1 MQTSLEH
8 ANELETAKRLIATV
22 KGQLVQRGELNANG
36 RLALQRAISIL
47 ASIESSVWAT
57 EPLLRCSAAG

>member
-1 MQTSLEH
+1 MQTS
-8 ANELETAKRLIATV
+8 LETAKRLIATV

-36 RLALQRAISIL
+36 RLTLQRAISIL

-57 EPLLRCSAAG
+57 ERVLRCSAAG